1 MTIDKHLQNII
12 YLINQL
18 NMDNVTL
25 NIIKDTLGKIELEIN
40 MVKNKIVEK
49 EKEEENILSLREA
62 ILGGKVSLRR

>member
-1 MTIDKHLQNII
+1 
-12 YLINQL
+12 
-18 NMDNVTL
+18 MDNVTL